1 VTALRSGRT
10 TIAALFGIAVLAMA
24 TLGPASARVPP
35 RAALPSLSPN
45 GHAGRW
51 ITDSS
56 GRVVIVHGINM
67 VYKRPPYY
75 PGAIGF
81 GDDDARFLQRIGFNA
96 VRVGVIWKAL
106 EPAPGVFD
114 SGYLKHIVSTV
125 RTLTRHGILSLL
137 DFHQD
142 LLNEHFQGEGFPD
155 WAIQHGGLPNPM
167 LGFPTNYLGNPALQ
181 HALDQFWINAP
192 GPGGI
197 GLQDRYAAA
206 WRRVAK
212 AFAGDPSVLGYE
224 LLNEPF
230 PGTAYLACAAAGG
243 CPTFDSKLT
252 AFNRKVASAIR
263 RADRRHLIF
272 DEPNVLFDF
281 GSVTD
286 VGPLRKGPAGF
297 AFHDYCFTTTPIGC
311 MSEPK
316 AFANALRHVG
326 RTHEALILTEFGST
340 PFAGD
345 LSGMVRLADQNMVPW
360 LEWSYCPCRDPTGAT
375 PDPIV
380 FDPSRPPRGANLGS
394 LALSTLVEPYPEL
407 VAGTP
412 RSWSFDRAARIFRL
426 RYAAARVDGRGSFGA
441 GSVTQVAAPTLIYGG
456 HYAVD
461 VIGGAV
467 VSRRGAPV
475 LKISTCRGARTVS
488 VTVRPRGRDHVSCA
502 NRSGG

>member
-1 VTALRSGRT
+1 VNALRSGRAA
-10 TIAALFGIAVLAMA
+10 IAALFGIAVLAAA
-24 TLGPASARVPP
+24 TPATARARVPTE
-35 RAALPSLSPN
+35 AAPPSPSLL

-51 ITDSS
+51 ITDSR
-56 GRVVIVHGINM
+56 GRVVVMHGINM

-81 GDDDARFLQRIGFNA
+81 ANDDARLLQRIGFNA
-96 VRVGVIWKAL
+96 VRVGVIWKEL

-114 SGYLKHIVSTV
+114 NAYLKHILSTI
-125 RTLTRHGILSLL
+125 RTLARHGILSLL

-142 LLNEHFQGEGFPD
+142 LLNERFQGEGFPD
-155 WAIQHGGLPNPM
+155 WAIQDGGLPNPM

-181 HALDQFWINAP
+181 HALDQFWSNAP

-206 WRRVAK
+206 WRHVAGR
-212 AFAGDPSVLGYE
+212 FASDPSVLGYE

-230 PGTAYLACAAAGG
+230 PGTAYAACAGPGG
-243 CPTFDSKLT
+243 CPAFDFKLT
-252 AFNRKVASAIR
+252 AFNRKVARAIR

-272 DEPNVLFDF
+272 YEPNVLFDF
-281 GSVTD
+281 GAVTG
-286 VGPLRKGPAGF
+286 VRPLDAGPAGF
-297 AFHDYCFTTTPIGC
+297 AFHDYCFRTTPSGC
-311 MSEPK
+311 PSE
-316 AFANALRHVG
+316 ARGFANALRHVG
-326 RTHEALILTEFGST
+326 RTREALILTEFGST

-380 FDPSRPPRGANLGS
+380 FDPAKPPRGANLGS

-407 VAGTP
+407 IAGTP

-426 RYAAARVDGRGSFGA
+426 RYATARADGLGSFAA
-441 GSVTQVAAPTLIYGG
+441 GSVTEVAAPALVYGG
-456 HYAVD
+456 RYSVT
-461 VIGGAV
+461 VVGGAV
-467 VSRRGAPV
+467 VSGHGATV
-475 LKISTCRGARTVS
+475 LKISACRGARTVT
-488 VTVRPRGRDHVSCA
+488 VTVHPRGRSHASCTA
-502 NRSGG
+502 